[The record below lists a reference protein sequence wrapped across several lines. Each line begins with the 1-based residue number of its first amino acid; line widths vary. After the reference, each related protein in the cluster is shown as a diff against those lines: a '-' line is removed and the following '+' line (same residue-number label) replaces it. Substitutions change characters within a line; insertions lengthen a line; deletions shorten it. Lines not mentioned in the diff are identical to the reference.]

1 MAIGALNFSLNG
13 NTYSLPVTG
22 NSNVGTYGTLI
33 QRVGNRDQKVLL
45 APYNDTSKT
54 VVYSNGM
61 QRYYYSANYPSIHC
75 RKNNT
80 NYSCCNNYQ
89 EYRTSQWMYNFT
101 GGISDGGMTSTTV
114 TVSYAKNSFLGS
126 SYNKYSYQTQL
137 APYGMM
143 TPIRSGYT
151 FKGWNTRA
159 DDTGTAYKSASTMR
173 STDSDAT
180 FYALW
185 ARIDAGTYEDQ
196 QFLDRLAAWFGGL
209 PEKDHVSRSK
219 ISNHRVD
226 LLIGSTAITVNVGT
240 TLQLSHPTSNF
251 GFDQQ
256 WCLVI
261 DGTAYMIRWANWA
274 SQGGG
279 SGTVVVSNGWLT
291 DKYAPDIAKGTYSPS
306 SFKTL
311 IEQFISVDGSRT
323 VAQSFTATVNGTSV
337 TVPAGGTIYY
347 MNPYSNPDTYLVGFG
362 TKDNDNVFNVA
373 QHSFSTGKTYCVY
386 SSGGIL
392 GAYSTFPINISSDT
406 KFN

>member
-1 MAIGALNFSLNG
+1 MVFKFKHNDAIYILSPAVG
-13 NTYSLPVTG
+13 NV
-22 NSNVGTYGTLI
+22 VGTYGSIFTYNKTA
-33 QRVGNRDQKVLL
+33 V
-45 APYNDTSKT
+45 ASPYGGLPLVPYKDTTKPLG
-54 VVYSNGM
+54 YSDGPYKI
-61 QRYYYSANYPSIHC
+61 YYCSNYPSIHC

-89 EYRTSQWMYNFT
+89 EYRTQTWTFDYAYT
-101 GGISDGGMTSTTV
+101 GSSSK

-126 SYNKYSYQTQL
+126 SYNKYTYQTQL
-137 APYGMM
+137 APYEMV
-143 TPIRSGYT
+143 TPARSGYT
-151 FKGWNTRA
+151 FKGWNTRP

-185 ARIDAGTYEDQ
+185 ARIDEGTYGDQ

-209 PEKDHVSRSK
+209 PEKNQASRSK

-226 LLIGSTAITVNVGT
+226 LLIGSTAITVNVGS

-261 DGTAYMIRWANWA
+261 DGTAYVIRWADWKQ
-274 SQGGG
+274 QGGG
-279 SGTVVVSNGWLT
+279 PGTIVVSNGWLT
-291 DKYAPDIAKGTYSPS
+291 DVYSPDIAAGTYSPS
-306 SFKTL
+306 SFKNL
-311 IEQFISVDGSRT
+311 ISQFISVGGSRT
-323 VAQSFTATVNGTSV
+323 VAQGFTAIVNGTSV

-347 MNPYSNPDTYLVGFG
+347 MHPYSNPDTYLVGFG
-362 TKDNDNVFNVA
+362 TKDNYNLYNVA
-373 QHSFSTGKTYCVY
+373 QHSFRTDKTYCVY

-392 GAYSTFPINISSDT
+392 SEYSNYSITLAQDI